1 MKYEV
6 SLEAV
11 WPQIAT
17 VIIEADSEDEAEE
30 IALEMA
36 EEGEIDWN
44 GCDSDCIRN
53 FEVVYMDDYEGDEE
67 ADNIEGGEYE

>member
-17 VIIEADSEDEAEE
+17 VIIEADSEEEAEE

-44 GCDSDCIRN
+44 PCDSDCIRS
-53 FEVVYMDDYEGDEE
+53 FEVVDVEDYEGDEE
-67 ADNIEGGEYE
+67 ADNTEGG

>member
-11 WPQIAT
+11 WPQLAT
-17 VIIEADSEDEAEE
+17 VIIEADSEEEAEE

-36 EEGEIDWN
+36 EDGEIDWSP
-44 GCDSDCIRN
+44 CDSSCIRS
-53 FEVVYMDDYEGDEE
+53 FDATYTEEYEGDEE
-67 ADNIEGGEYE
+67 ALNTEGEDDE